1 MKKILLYFTTCLF
14 LILSSGCQ
22 EYLRMDERE
31 NTFDVNYFSYSRY
44 QLTTAIVNTATSYG
58 RSVRNTVDEQAL
70 LYFMEC
76 YQSDQISD
84 YYTQFESDWAMEDA
98 NPYTKQF
105 RYVAAIKRLAEDEG
119 NAATAAAADIL
130 QCVSAAYL
138 TEKYGDIPFSE
149 AVQGREG
156 ELFPKFDTQKEVYE
170 QMFAILDNAVSVLS
184 NSSSEGLPA
193 DHDVLFGGDRDKW
206 VKFANSLKFRLMM
219 HSYEAFK
226 KDGRDLSSELEAIA
240 GGNKYM
246 SSVEDNAS
254 ITFPATKEED
264 SWYLQTNWGSEN
276 KFTEQK
282 PTKYLLD
289 QMKAVDDPRMYVIF
303 APVLAPWSSKHS
315 EITEEQVKVNGFT
328 YNVSYWPVSE
338 AGENDLSE
346 NGRDLSGN
354 SVDVPY
360 EVDAL
365 FFGCPSPLNPQQ
377 FYGGGSHIPGT
388 NFPNDNR
395 RLTGYSNLI
404 AQTKDNRLRAVMME
418 ASEMMFL
425 LAEARQKG
433 WISSGAVK
441 DYYENGIKLSFE
453 RWEIKDG
460 AKPETYIGSDEIV
473 DDFKAYYAKP
483 EVALEGSSSD
493 LDKIALQKWLSMLV
507 TNHAEALTEVRRTK
521 KPDFV
526 YRLGASFSPYDFPMR
541 HSYPLNEENNNKEN
555 YQAAVSALGGSDL
568 PSAKMWI
575 FQ

>member
-1 MKKILLYFTTCLF
+1 MKKILLYFATCSF

-22 EYLRMDERE
+22 DYLRMDERE
-31 NTFDVNYFSYSRY
+31 TSFDVNYFSYSRY
-44 QLTTAIVNTATSYG
+44 QLTTAIVNTAKSYG
-58 RSVRNTVDEQAL
+58 TIPETEPDRQMA
-70 LYFMEC
+70 LYFMNC
-76 YQSDQISD
+76 YSSDQTAR
-84 YYTQFESDWAMEDA
+84 YYNETEDNWEMKDA
-98 NPYTKQF
+98 NPFTNQF
-105 RYVAAIKRLAEDEG
+105 RYVAAIKRLAEEEG
-119 NAATAAAADIL
+119 NSATAAAADIL

-170 QMFAILDNAVSVLS
+170 QLFSILDNAVSVLS
-184 NSSSEGLPA
+184 NSSNKGLPA
-193 DHDVLFGGDRDKW
+193 DHDILFGGDRDKW

-254 ITFPATKEED
+254 ITFPGTEEND
-264 SWYLQTNWGSEN
+264 SWYLQTNWGSGH
-276 KFTEQK
+276 KHK
-282 PTKYLLD
+282 RPRPTKYLLD

-303 APVLAPWSSKHS
+303 APVLAPWSDKYT
-315 EITEEQVKVNGFT
+315 EITEEQVKINGFT
-328 YNVSYWPVSE
+328 YDVSYWPVSE
-338 AGENDLSE
+338 AGEDDLSE
-346 NGRDLSGN
+346 NGRDLNGN
-354 SVDVPY
+354 SVEVPY
-360 EVDAL
+360 ETDAL
-365 FFGCPSPLNPQQ
+365 FFGTPSPLNPQQ

-388 NFPNDNR
+388 DFPYDNR
-395 RLTGYSNLI
+395 RLTGFSNLI

-418 ASEMMFL
+418 SSEMMFL

-433 WISSGAVK
+433 WISSGTVK

-460 AKPETYIGSDEIV
+460 AKPESHIGSDEIV

-493 LDKIALQKWLSMLV
+493 LDKIALQKWLSLLV
-507 TNHAEALTEVRRTK
+507 TNHSEAFTEVRRTK

-526 YRLGASFSPYDFPMR
+526 YQLGASFSPFDFPMR
-541 HSYPLNEENNNKEN
+541 YAYPLNEENNNKEN
-555 YQAAVSALGGSDL
+555 YQTAVSALGGSDL
-568 PSAKMWI
+568 PTAKMWI
-575 FQ
+575 FK